1 MNRRVFLI
9 SCILSLSG
17 CFAQTE
23 GPCLERPPLNLPN
36 PDAIRLDDVKFKV
49 IHKHNADAYFES
61 VDSSGK
67 EPVVVALTMQDY
79 KKMALNLA
87 KMKAYIKGQQ
97 KIIKL
102 YRRYYEESVNGKGK
116 ESKD

>member
-1 MNRRVFLI
+1 MIRRVLLTSFFL
-9 SCILSLSG
+9 LLAG
-17 CFAQTE
+17 CFSRTE
-23 GPCLERPPLNLPN
+23 APCPERPTLNLPN
-36 PDAIRLDDVKFKV
+36 PDAIKLDDVKFKV

-61 VDSSGK
+61 VDSAGK
-67 EPVVVALTMQDY
+67 DPVVVALTMQDY
-79 KKMALNLA
+79 KKMSLNLA

-116 ESKD
+116 ESQN

>member
-1 MNRRVFLI
+1 MMRSVSLI
-9 SCILSLSG
+9 SCVLFFTG
-17 CFAQTE
+17 CFAHPD
-23 GPCLERPPLNLPN
+23 GPCREHPPLNLPN

-49 IHKHNADAYFES
+49 IHKHNSDAYFET

-67 EPVVVALTMQDY
+67 DPVVVALTMQDY

-116 ESKD
+116 EKE